1 MLINVEEIM
10 ELENHH
16 LWYTIVI
23 TVTED
28 AKTCKWTIDKKKKN
42 IFKNSWYLPH
52 KVLIMKEKK

>member
-28 AKTCKWTIDKKKKN
+28 AKTCKWTIDKKKK
-42 IFKNSWYLPH
+42 IFQRLMVSSPQSTYY
-52 KVLIMKEKK
+52 EGKK

>member
-28 AKTCKWTIDKKKKN
+28 AKTCKWTIRKKPYFQTLMVSSPQSTYYEGKK
-42 IFKNSWYLPH
+42 
-52 KVLIMKEKK
+52 